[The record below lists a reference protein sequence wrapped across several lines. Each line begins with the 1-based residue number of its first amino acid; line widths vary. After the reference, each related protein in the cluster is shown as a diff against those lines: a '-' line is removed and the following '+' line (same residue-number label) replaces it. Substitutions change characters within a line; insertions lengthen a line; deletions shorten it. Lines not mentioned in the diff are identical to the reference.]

1 MKLDIQ
7 EIHILQQAIATITIK
22 ASDAPA
28 VAVVIDKLNK
38 EYERLQKLELKKQPA
53 EAMEVAK

>member
-7 EIHILQQAIATITIK
+7 EIHILKQSIANITIK

-28 VAVVIDKLNK
+28 VAIVIEKLDKEFN
-38 EYERLQKLELKKQPA
+38 RLQKLEEKKQPA

>member
-7 EIHILQQAIATITIK
+7 EIHILRQAIANITIK

-28 VAVVIDKLNK
+28 VALVINKLNK
-38 EYERLQKLELKKQPA
+38 EYERLEKLEAKKQPA